1 MMMMMVKTCERRRRW
16 KNQVR
21 WTWKLWE
28 RTTYCQWMANQN
40 HLEAIH
46 IFSLPISSH
55 NTSNSHSSQPTSKST
70 NLIHKPPKL
79 IPTPSKSWSW
89 SWLLILATEA
99 QKTEKQCPPH
109 LISPFPKWYDEKI
122 YTEWVSEWVIRIL
135 LLRKRNKREK
145 QNLSCYL
152 GNKLVA
158 GLNLL
163 LLSSSLH
170 QGFSSIGDL
179 SQEKKKI
186 NLKMEGDDDDDD
198 DHILQLIFYH
208 IKRIPV

>member
-122 YTEWVSEWVIRIL
+122 YTEWVSDSDIIIKKKKQERETKLVL
-135 LLRKRNKREK
+135 LLRKQTCCRPKSTAFVFFSTSGILFHRWFKSRKEKNKFENGRGWWWWWWSHIAIDF
-145 QNLSCYL
+145 LSHKK
-152 GNKLVA
+152 NPS
-158 GLNLL
+158 LN
-163 LLSSSLH
+163 
-170 QGFSSIGDL
+170 
-179 SQEKKKI
+179 
-186 NLKMEGDDDDDD
+186 
-198 DHILQLIFYH
+198 
-208 IKRIPV
+208 